1 MCKWSGFVFPHI
13 YIYIY
18 IKDYSKFRCCLN
30 LWLPLVLCHSMHMPP
45 YSPYWAWWL
54 STGTSDNG
62 AFLNF
67 PSLHVEHH
75 ASQTMSYGHTNS
87 IRDQITTNSGMGFAI
102 DKRKRGR
109 KEKEKKENDH
119 SSDCMPR
126 GFATSINLMW
136 ARSSNVIY
144 MYFIRKYS
152 IVFGVFGVF
161 EHLVHVMFGGTY

>member
-30 LWLPLVLCHSMHMPP
+30 LWLPLVLCHSTHMPP

-102 DKRKRGR
+102 DKRKRGK
-109 KEKEKKENDH
+109 KEKERKMIILAIACH
-119 SSDCMPR
+119 VASLQVLIWCGLGR
-126 GFATSINLMW
+126 QMW
-136 ARSSNVIY
+136 YTCILY
-144 MYFIRKYS
+144 EKYS